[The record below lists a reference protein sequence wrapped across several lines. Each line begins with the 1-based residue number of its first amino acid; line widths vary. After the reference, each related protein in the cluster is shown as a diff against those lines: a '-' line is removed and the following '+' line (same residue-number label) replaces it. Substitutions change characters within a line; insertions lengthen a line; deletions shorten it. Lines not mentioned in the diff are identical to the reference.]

1 MRGGKIYKIDIYDSY
16 NTHLSLRDSLN
27 LLPMSLNDL
36 GKSFINRSKLDINPI
51 FTLERISKEK
61 YFIIKYLTNDI
72 EMLRDIIISF
82 ENMVNESYNMICH
95 NNLTSTSLSYKIFK
109 KYYLKTH
116 KIEVPKT
123 YYDKFIRRA
132 YYGGRCEVYKPT
144 NDSNKIFH
152 YDFNSHY
159 PSSMLNKIPT
169 KISGWKSP
177 QIWEPIDPYTIYD
190 VVVNIEKQYIP
201 SIPFRDKDNTL
212 KFPSGTF
219 RTNVTGVELKYSIDN
234 KYANIVK
241 IYKSLKLKDPQPIF
255 REYVLD
261 MFSKRQE
268 AKMQNRPSEI
278 LYKLNMNSLYG
289 RFAMKNESTENIFV
303 NKSDIESLNKYIE
316 SEEFRNFWEFGEK
329 YLVEVSKTA
338 KGVRIPES
346 ASYVSTYVTSYA
358 RIVLHEAMMG
368 VLDRGG
374 NVYYCDTDS
383 IVTNLRM
390 EESNTLGG
398 LKLEDTYSKAY
409 FIAPKLYGCLN
420 IKSLVKLRGK
430 GIINTL
436 IKSRGLSW
444 FEEEYNKINDTT
456 HEGSFYKIYRSFVR
470 SLRDLRIYSR
480 YKPYTLTFNENKR
493 IRIVANKKWVD
504 TKPININNNE

>member
-1 MRGGKIYKIDIYDSY
+1 M
-16 NTHLSLRDSLN
+16 
-27 LLPMSLNDL
+27 
-36 GKSFINRSKLDINPI
+36 
-51 FTLERISKEK
+51 
-61 YFIIKYLTNDI
+61 
-72 EMLRDIIISF
+72 
-82 ENMVNESYNMICH
+82 
-95 NNLTSTSLSYKIFK
+95 
-109 KYYLKTH
+109 
-116 KIEVPKT
+116 
-123 YYDKFIRRA
+123 
-132 YYGGRCEVYKPT
+132 
-144 NDSNKIFH
+144 
-152 YDFNSHY
+152 
-159 PSSMLNKIPT
+159 
-169 KISGWKSP
+169 
-177 QIWEPIDPYTIYD
+177 
-190 VVVNIEKQYIP
+190 VNIEKQYIP